1 MGFGLIAGDWES
13 ARAKTKMINL
23 IEPVV
28 EGSLQV
34 FCQSI
39 ILYITIGPG
48 ETKHQERP
56 LDISSILFTK
66 DMASKVK
73 FSCMFCTSLLSTAI
87 SFARVFTMGNHP
99 VVKKIVSWKFMKI
112 VLIMITKVILL
123 SYMMSMAI
131 KSLMYKFVSKV
142 CRLNNTNNLY
152 NN

>member
-1 MGFGLIAGDWES
+1 MIKHNFRTILIGFGLVTGDWES

-28 EGSLQV
+28 EGSMQV

-48 ETKHQERP
+48 ETKHQDRP

-66 DMASKVK
+66 DTTSKVK
-73 FSCMFCTSLLSTAI
+73 FACMFCTSLLSTAI
-87 SFARVFTMGNHP
+87 SFARLFTMGNHP
-99 VVKKIVSWKFMKI
+99 VIKKIASWQFLRIVFM
-112 VLIMITKVILL
+112 MITKVILL

-142 CRLNNTNNLY
+142 
-152 NN
+152 